1 MPMCK
6 KPNGNSGNVVK
17 GPWPDKVKTSDIDG
31 LQVVEDLKFAED
43 LTEALVL
50 QMMATFKEQGFDTS
64 GEKFNGDIGFMIEV
78 VKSVIYRSMGYEHP
92 LHGFMGDILDVTET
106 KDGETIHYET
116 SINMELINEVSE
128 FISVQIDNDGPELA

>member
-1 MPMCK
+1 M
-6 KPNGNSGNVVK
+6 KPPEKPEKNGNVVK
-17 GPWPDKVKTSDIDG
+17 GPWPDRVKTSDIDG
-31 LQVVEDLKFAED
+31 LQVVEDLKFADD

-92 LHGFMGDILDVTET
+92 LHGFMGEILDVTET
-106 KDGETIHYET
+106 KDGENTHYET
-116 SINMELINEVSE
+116 SLNMELINEVSE
-128 FISVQIDNDGPELA
+128 YISVQIDNDGPETA